1 MKQKHIYLYIL
12 LSTLLMLLLGIV
24 YSYSIFR
31 IEIESIFNVSKQ
43 ESALPYM
50 LVLLFY
56 AISMAF
62 SGVLYDRYKTIY
74 IAIIGLLLVTSGFI
88 LSSIFNQM
96 IFISLFYGV
105 LIGSGIGI
113 LYTLPLRVVAGFDHP
128 HPGFL
133 TGITLMGFGLSP
145 LIFAPL
151 IEQLLSSRGLS
162 ETFFILGVIY
172 FILLCPLILLLVPK
186 DKLPKAKNKISFD
199 VLKNKDF
206 YKIYVL
212 FFIGTFIGLTM
223 IGFTSSIGVEVLGI
237 SKIHIAFILGIFSIF
252 NGVGRP
258 LFGYLN
264 DKLSFKYSSMIS
276 FVLILISATSMLL
289 LSQSFIIFIISFV
302 IFYINLGGWLALA
315 PAATIKTFGKK
326 DYSKTYGFMF
336 TAYGLG
342 AFIGN
347 GISSRIVDV
356 YSYQGL
362 YMTIGVLALLG
373 MTLSL
378 FTLRSNKKSS
388 L

>member
-62 SGVLYDRYKTIY
+62 SGVIYDRYNTKY
-74 IAIIGLLLVTSGFI
+74 IAFIGLLLVTLGFI

-96 IFISLFYGV
+96 VFISLFYGV
-105 LIGSGIGI
+105 FIGSGIGV
-113 LYTLPLRVVAGFDHP
+113 LYTLPLRVVASFDHP

-145 LIFAPL
+145 LIFAPV

-162 ETFFILGVIY
+162 ETFLILGIIY
-172 FILLCPLILLLVPK
+172 FVLLCPLILLLVHK
-186 DKLPKAKNKISFD
+186 DKLPKTKEKISFE

-206 YKIYVL
+206 YKIFIL

-223 IGFTSSIGVEVLGI
+223 IGFTSGIGVEVLGI
-237 SKIHIAFILGIFSIF
+237 SKLHIAFILGIFSIF
-252 NGVGRP
+252 NGIGRP

-264 DKLSFKYSSMIS
+264 DKLSFKYSSIIS
-276 FVLILISATSMLL
+276 FVFIFIASTLMLL
-289 LSQSFIIFIISFV
+289 LSQSFIIFILSFI

-315 PAATIKTFGKK
+315 PAATINTFGKK

-347 GISSRIVDV
+347 GISSRIVDI

-362 YMTIGVLALLG
+362 YITIGVLSLLG
-373 MTLSL
+373 ITLSL
-378 FTLRSNKKSS
+378 STLRSTKNTS